1 MPIKKAYH
9 LLRRWLA
16 KIWVKLEPQAKIIA
30 VTGSVGKTSTTTAIT
45 TVLSQKFK
53 TVQTDLN
60 LDTIYN
66 VPITALKIRPW
77 HKKAVFELG
86 VDKPGQMD
94 EYLSVISPE
103 IAVVTRIYYVHTDEE
118 HLGSLE
124 NVVAEKGKLV
134 EFLPSDGW
142 AVLNWDDLRVR
153 ELAKRTKAKVIYYGL
168 DKKHCQVWAENIRLK
183 GLDGITFKISTR
195 FAENGPKEVQV
206 SMPLLGKH
214 HVYTGLAA
222 CTVGLL
228 SGLTL
233 PEITESLTKI
243 PVLAG
248 RLSVENGPLGTLL
261 VNDARRASP
270 ASTIAG
276 LEAISKIPAPR
287 RIAVL
292 GEMGELGTFAEKGH
306 REVGDVLAKLEV
318 DFVVGVGPLTKF
330 ILEEAGRKGMD
341 KKRMFWAKNVLEAAN
356 FLKSYLKK
364 GDLIYLKG
372 SLLRHMERVI
382 LILEGEKVCCD
393 LVVCPHYHLCRTCP
407 KLGNV
412 G

>member
-30 VTGSVGKTSTTTAIT
+30 VTGSVGKTSTTTAIA

-53 TVQTDLN
+53 TIQTDLN

-168 DKKHCQVWAENIRLK
+168 DKKHCQVWAEEITQK
-183 GLDGITFKISTR
+183 GAEGISFKVKAKLNQSSGDT
-195 FAENGPKEVQV
+195 QV
-206 SMPLLGKH
+206 VMPLLGKH
-214 HVYTGLAA
+214 NVYTGLAA
-222 CTVGLL
+222 CAVGLL
-228 SGLTL
+228 SGL
-233 PEITESLTKI
+233 SLETIARALKNV
-243 PVLAG
+243 PVLEG
-248 RLSVENGPLGTLL
+248 RLSVEKGPLGTLL
-261 VNDARRASP
+261 INDARRASP

-292 GEMGELGTFAEKGH
+292 GEMGELGTFTENGH

-330 ILEEAGRKGMD
+330 ILEEAGRKGMN
-341 KKRMFWAKNVLEAAN
+341 KKQMFWAKNVLEAAN
-356 FLKSYLKK
+356 FLKSFLKK

-382 LILEGEKVCCD
+382 LILEGKKVCCD